1 MKKINRLISFG
12 NVKYRIYFPTICQE
26 LSLAFIL
33 NTLAYY
39 RMEENNTNIKELMDK
54 EEVVMSNNLAGSII

>member
-1 MKKINRLISFG
+1 M
-12 NVKYRIYFPTICQE
+12 KYRIYFPTICQE

-54 EEVVMSNNLAGSII
+54 EEVVMTNNLASSII